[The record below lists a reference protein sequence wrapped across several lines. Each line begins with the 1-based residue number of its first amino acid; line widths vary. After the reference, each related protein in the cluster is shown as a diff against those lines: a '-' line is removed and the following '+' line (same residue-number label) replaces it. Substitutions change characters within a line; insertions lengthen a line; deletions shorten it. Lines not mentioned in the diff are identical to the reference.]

1 LLSHISENNF
11 LSENNPY
18 SPNMLLVVISPAF
31 SI

>member
-1 LLSHISENNF
+1 